1 MKELEAF
8 GVIFFCCLSD
18 NLKVMDFKTPN
29 PLLSQRW
36 NQLPNEEKLAFN
48 ERARSEKVIDNAEL
62 TKHAL
67 KNIGCQ
73 VCLI

>member
-1 MKELEAF
+1 
-8 GVIFFCCLSD
+8 
-18 NLKVMDFKTPN
+18 MDFKTRN

-62 TKHAL
+62 TKRAL